1 MIDTSDERC
10 AVVCMMVSNPVGGEQ
25 ERRPGWKKDVNDLV
39 RALRDERNDLK
50 QKLAKHEPP
59 DDGVRFHCAHCDWK
73 TPRRNIVD
81 LARHVN
87 EKHPSETFLCG
98 RRSPGL
104 SDHVMEGMPDCWE
117 KMPNGDKVC
126 LHCGSLSEA
135 DLFDIIEHYLAG
147 DEGYRFETTDKG
159 YKVYAQRPGV
169 INASNGGIKFYG
181 HHADKTHPDFAK
193 RTAMFERAVQ
203 VSNERFRAMID
214 RQRDQF
220 KKPAAE

>member
-1 MIDTSDERC
+1 
-10 AVVCMMVSNPVGGEQ
+10 MMTRE
-25 ERRPGWKKDVNDLV
+25 EACK
-39 RALRDERNDLK
+39 ALEAAEAELAALK
-50 QKLAKHEPP
+50 AKHEPK

-87 EKHPSETFLCG
+87 EAHPSETFLCG

-104 SDHVMEGMPDCWE
+104 SDRVMEGMPDCWE

-135 DLFDIIEHYLAG
+135 DLFDIIEHYIAG
-147 DEGYRFETTDKG
+147 DAGYRFETTDKG

-169 INASNGGIKFYG
+169 MNAGDGGIKFYG
-181 HHADKTHPDFAK
+181 HHADQTHPDFQK
-193 RTAMFERAVQ
+193 RTALFEQAIKKSVTDFKAMMQGQRA
-203 VSNERFRAMID
+203 E
-214 RQRDQF
+214 F
-220 KKPAAE
+220 KKNSTENPT